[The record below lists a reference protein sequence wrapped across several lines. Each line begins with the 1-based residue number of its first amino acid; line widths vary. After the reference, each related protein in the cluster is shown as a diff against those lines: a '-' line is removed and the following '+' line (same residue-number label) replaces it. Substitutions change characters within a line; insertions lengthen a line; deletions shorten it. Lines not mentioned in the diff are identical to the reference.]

1 MSSRR
6 LAILDPDRYHGHNQR
21 PPFFEGWY
29 FKLVDAAETA
39 RAAIIPGIFLS
50 SDPAEEHAFIQVLNG
65 TTGEA
70 SYHRYPAALFWAA
83 RDRFDVRI
91 GPNQFNSQM
100 LEVAIDDEQLSLQGR
115 VHFSGL
121 TPWPVSLRSP
131 GIMGWYA
138 WVPFMETYHGVVS
151 LDHTL
156 HGSLAVNGRAVDFDG
171 GRGYIEKDWGA
182 AFPAGY
188 VWIQCNHFDTSGSSL
203 TASAAI
209 IPWLR
214 GAFGGF
220 IAGLWHEGQL
230 YRFATYTGARTERLE
245 VDDEHVRWVMGDR
258 YRRLRI
264 VATRESGG
272 LIYGPTRTEMGKRIG
287 ETMLATVE
295 VYLQEWSQ
303 RERLIFQGS
312 GRNAGLEVHGDLS
325 RLQKLMR

>member
-1 MSSRR
+1 VIPRP
-6 LAILDPDRYHGHNQR
+6 AILDPARYHGHGRR

-29 FKLVDAAETA
+29 FKLVDAAEDA
-39 RAAIIPGIFLS
+39 RYAIIPGIFLHEEH
-50 SDPAEEHAFIQVLNG
+50 AEEHAFVQVLNG
-65 TTGEA
+65 ATGEA
-70 SYHRYPAALFWAA
+70 SYHRYPAPLFWAA

-91 GPNQFNSQM
+91 GPNHFNSHV
-100 LEVAIDDEQLSLQGR
+100 LEVAIDDDQLSLHGR
-115 VHFSGL
+115 VHFSGI
-121 TPWPVSLRSP
+121 TPWPVSLLAP

-151 LDHTL
+151 LDHEL
-156 HGSLAVNGRAVDFDG
+156 HGALAVNGRQISFDG

-188 VWIQCNHFDTSGSSL
+188 VWMQCNHFDTPGTSL

-220 IAGLWHEGQL
+220 IAGFWHEGRL
-230 YRFATYTGARTERLE
+230 HRFATYTGARSERLE
-245 VDDEHVRWVMGDR
+245 IDDQHVQWVIGDR
-258 YRRLRI
+258 HRRLRL

-272 LIYGPTRTEMGKRIG
+272 LIYGPTRTDMGKRIG

-295 VYLQEWSQ
+295 VYLQEWRQ
-303 RERLIFQGS
+303 RERLIFNRS
-312 GRNAGLEVHGDLS
+312 GRNAGLEVHGDLT
-325 RLQKLMR
+325 RLHALMR

>member
-1 MSSRR
+1 MIGRR
-6 LAILDPDRYHGHNQR
+6 LAILDPDRYHGHERR

-29 FKLVDAAETA
+29 FKLVNAAETA
-39 RAAIIPGIFLS
+39 RYAIIPGNFLS
-50 SDPAEEHAFIQVLNG
+50 DDPTEAHAFIQVLNG
-65 TTGEA
+65 TTGAA
-70 SYHRYPAALFWAA
+70 SYHRFPPALFWAA

-91 GPNQFNSQM
+91 GPNQFNARII
-100 LEVAIDDEQLSLQGR
+100 EIDIEDEQLSLQGR
-115 VHFSGL
+115 VHFAGV
-121 TPWPVSLRSP
+121 TPWPVSLRAP

-156 HGSLAVNGRAVDFDG
+156 HGSLVVNGEEVHFDG

-188 VWIQCNHFDTSGSSL
+188 VWLQCNHFETPGTSL

-220 IAGLWHEGQL
+220 IAGLWHEERL

-245 VDDEHVRWVMGDR
+245 IDDSHVHWVMGDR
-258 YRRLRI
+258 HRRLRI
-264 VATRESGG
+264 IATRQSGG
-272 LIYGPTRTEMGKRIG
+272 LIYGPTRAQMGLRIG

-295 VYLQEWSQ
+295 VYLQDWSQ
-303 RERLIFQGS
+303 REQLLFQGS
-312 GRNAGLEVHGDLS
+312 GRNAGLEVHGDLA
-325 RLQKLMR
+325 RLHKLMR

>member
-1 MSSRR
+1 VSRRR

-39 RAAIIPGIFLS
+39 RYAIIPGIFLS
-50 SDPAEEHAFIQVLNG
+50 SDPAGEHAFIQVLNG

-70 SYHRYPAALFWAA
+70 SYHRYPSSLFWAA

-91 GPNQFNSQM
+91 GPNQFNAQM
-100 LEVAIDDEQLSLQGR
+100 LEVAIDDEQLSLHGR
-115 VHFSGL
+115 VHFSGV

-151 LDHTL
+151 LDHIL
-156 HGSLAVNGRAVDFDG
+156 HGSLAINGQAVDFEG

-188 VWIQCNHFDTSGSSL
+188 VWMQCNHFETPGTSL

-220 IAGLWHEGQL
+220 IAGLWHDGQL

-245 VDDEHVRWVMGDR
+245 IDDAHVRWVMGDR